1 MDERC
6 TAEQGIGNK
15 RAEAEISAAQKRLT
29 KLDNL
34 LAKLYEDRINETV
47 SERNFS
53 MLTEKYQREQ
63 DELTVKMEKLS
74 AQLETVKQ
82 QSGGIEKWVELV
94 KQYSNPTELSAEML
108 NALVEKILVHNAVKQ
123 PDKTRVQEIEIYYRF
138 VGKIDKIVSLTK

>member
-1 MDERC
+1 
-6 TAEQGIGNK
+6 
-15 RAEAEISAAQKRLT
+15 
-29 KLDNL
+29 
-34 LAKLYEDRINETV
+34 
-47 SERNFS
+47 

>member
-74 AQLETVKQ
+74 AQLETCECQ
-82 QSGGIEKWVELV
+82 
-94 KQYSNPTELSAEML
+94 
-108 NALVEKILVHNAVKQ
+108 
-123 PDKTRVQEIEIYYRF
+123 
-138 VGKIDKIVSLTK
+138 